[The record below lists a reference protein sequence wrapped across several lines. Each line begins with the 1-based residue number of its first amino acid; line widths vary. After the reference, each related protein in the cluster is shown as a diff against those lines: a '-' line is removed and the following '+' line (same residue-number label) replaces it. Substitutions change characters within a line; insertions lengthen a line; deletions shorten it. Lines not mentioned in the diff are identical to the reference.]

1 MNNSKIA
8 LDSVPQE
15 VDRKPWLHQREGELV
30 KIIEAI
36 GGVASSAEWSSLK
49 TLVFQ
54 EVVEKLKKELFTE
67 ARKDTPDVLAMARI
81 NGQYTWA
88 KKYADLDKLA
98 DSFRLE
104 LTNIRKQL
112 YGKTEEN

>member
-8 LDSVPQE
+8 IESVP
-15 VDRKPWLHQREGELV
+15 VIDSDKRPWLHQREGELV

-36 GGVASSAEWSSLK
+36 GGVTSSAEWSSLK
-49 TLVFQ
+49 TLVFDGL
-54 EVVEKLKKELFTE
+54 VERLRKDLFTE
-67 ARKDTPDVLAMARI
+67 ARKDEPNVLALARI

-88 KKYADLDKLA
+88 KKYADLTKLA

-104 LTNIRKQL
+104 LTNIRQQL
-112 YGKTEEN
+112 YGKEST